1 MAETTFVLARSAPEA
16 VTVIKFVDVSVA
28 MLVVVHED
36 EDEVAT
42 LPNVFAASESAGSGL
57 TV

>member
-1 MAETTFVLARSAPEA
+1 MVLARSAPEA

-42 LPNVFAASESAGSGL
+42 LPNVFAASEPAGSGL